1 MFLRLVLHGRTL
13 KRVCC
18 IPISGEILIPSVV
31 ETPPSPSLKKSRSF
45 TSSIEVVLKSPPSP
59 VPSQDSA
66 ECEEGTVMDNVEQ
79 TMDAEDNNED
89 NEGDTVELEK
99 SHASETVRLRHKS
112 EGAATPREKHHEKSR
127 SACEGSSSEENT
139 GRLDSR
145 HTKSLSDPIKKTDEK
160 RGRRKLIEYQKWQKY
175 GRRGKPPGGL
185 KISE

>member
-1 MFLRLVLHGRTL
+1 ML

-66 ECEEGTVMDNVEQ
+66 ESECEERTVMDNVEQ
-79 TMDAEDNNED
+79 TMDTEDNNEG

-127 SACEGSSSEENT
+127 SAGEGSPSEEIT